1 MKKRKWLS
9 IVLPVLIVAAVAVA
23 IGLMIM
29 NGSKKEKL
37 TDRYSTAPELTG
49 KVSPD
54 PETPI
59 ISTNGMSLYLEDN
72 MTVRVEDGKGNVWST
87 NGMSHDGKNT
97 TGQFTLSYYTA
108 NAAYSYMESQA
119 DSVDKN
125 QAQAFLQDNTLYVQY
140 KMGDYEKTAD
150 YVPNYMTN
158 ARFQEKFL
166 NLLSEEETAQMKEFY
181 KYYKE
186 DDAWRIRSK
195 GRNNFK
201 VILGYMEKVGY
212 TDEDL
217 VQDNADG
224 GITTDIKAKPWF
236 TIVLAYRLTED
247 GLSVSMPAERIEY
260 SAAFPLYEIDLLPN
274 FGLVEQNE
282 EGYVLLPDGSG
293 ALMRFVTD
301 YDSRTEYTIPIYGQ
315 DRSVA
320 SDMLSTGQYSYEFA
334 SLPVFGMKDG
344 SAAYLA
350 VVDGCAGKA
359 AVCYHQAGTYF
370 QRNAAYLT
378 FRMINKDSVYLS
390 GSDNSSKVIVFEAG
404 LAEIT
409 PSVEYHFLENGSD
422 YTDMAAYYRKE
433 LLQSG
438 QLTELP
444 EDAAPSLLLETI
456 CGVYSKKNALGISYE
471 GITAATT
478 YEQNKLLAQDLQ
490 QAGVQAL
497 DMKLIGWFNGGVYH
511 DYAGNVRLNS
521 QLGGKSAWKDLI
533 SYAADA
539 GVGLYP
545 DVDFQRIPDS
555 AWGFMPMADSAF
567 RLDGNEAKFSIL
579 SRALLL
585 EKEDI
590 GMTPSS
596 LYLLAP
602 GQFMEIAEGFLKDFS
617 EIRTPGLS
625 LRSTDIYSDFNK
637 KDMISR
643 PESEV
648 ILQAQL
654 EKLAQE
660 QKLMI
665 RCGGAYTFA
674 YTQIMSGVASD
685 SSHFR
690 IANETV
696 PFLQMVLHG
705 SMKLYTAPINLASNS
720 QTAVLRAIE
729 YGMLPCFQVT
739 YGQSSV
745 LKNSEYT
752 DNFASG
758 YENWREDILEAYAMA
773 QDGLEGLIGCG
784 ITDHREVAQ
793 QVFATTYE
801 NGDVVYVNYN
811 TEDVTADGYT
821 VPARGIYR
829 ERSGGQ

>member
-9 IVLPVLIVAAVAVA
+9 IVLPVLIVAAVAGG
-23 IGLMIM
+23 IGLMILS
-29 NGSKKEKL
+29 GSGKEKL
-37 TDRYSTAPELTG
+37 TDRYCTASELSG
-49 KVSPD
+49 KISPNAEI
-54 PETPI
+54 PVM
-59 ISTNGMSLYLEDN
+59 SHNGMSLYLEEN
-72 MTVRVEDGKGNVWST
+72 MAVRIEDGKGNVWST
-87 NGMSHDGKNT
+87 NGKSYDGKIT
-97 TGQFTLSYYTA
+97 TGQFGLSYYTA
-108 NAAYSYMESQA
+108 NAAYSTMESQA

-125 QAQAFLQDNTLYVQY
+125 QAQAFLQDETLYVQY
-140 KMGDYEKTAD
+140 KVGDYEKTAD
-150 YVPNYMTN
+150 FVPNYMKD
-158 ARFQEKFL
+158 ARFREKFL
-166 NLLSEEETAQMKEFY
+166 NLLSEEEAAQMEEFY

-217 VQDNADG
+217 LQDNADG
-224 GITTDIKAKPWF
+224 GITTDIKEKPWF
-236 TIVLAYRLTED
+236 TVVLAYRLTED
-247 GLSVSMPAERIEY
+247 GLSVSIPVERIEY

-274 FGLVEQNE
+274 FGLMEHNE

-293 ALMRFVTD
+293 ALMRFATD
-301 YDSRTEYTIPIYGQ
+301 YNSRTEYSIPIYGQ

-320 SDMLSTGQYSYEFA
+320 SDMLSTGQFSYEFA
-334 SLPVFGMKDG
+334 SLPVFGVKDG
-344 SAAYLA
+344 SASYLA

-359 AVCYHQAGTYF
+359 SVSYHQAGTYF
-370 QRNAAYLT
+370 QRNGAYLT
-378 FRMINKDSVYLS
+378 FRMVNKDSVYLS

-422 YTDMAAYYRKE
+422 YTDMAAYYRNV
-433 LLQSG
+433 LQQSG
-438 QLTELP
+438 QLTDLP
-444 EDAAPSLLLETI
+444 KNATASLLLETI

-511 DYAGNVRLNS
+511 DYAGNIRLNR
-521 QLGGKSAWKDLI
+521 QLGGKSAWMDLVN
-533 SYAADA
+533 YAEDA

-555 AWGFMPMADSAF
+555 ARGFMPMTDSAF

-585 EKEDI
+585 EKEDV
-590 GMTPSS
+590 GMTPSN

-602 GQFMEIAEGFLKDFS
+602 GNFMESTEGFLEDFS
-617 EIRTPGLS
+617 KIRTPGLS

-643 PESEV
+643 PESELIV
-648 ILQAQL
+648 QAQL
-654 EKLAQE
+654 ERIAQE
-660 QKLMI
+660 QDLMI

-674 YTQIMSGVASD
+674 YTQVMSGVASD

-690 IANETV
+690 LANETV

-705 SMKLYTAPINLASNS
+705 SMKLYTSPINLASNS

-739 YGQSSV
+739 YDQSSV

-758 YENWREDILEAYAMA
+758 YENWREDILKAYAMA
-773 QDGLEGLIGCG
+773 NDGLEGLIGCG
-784 ITDHREVAQ
+784 IIDHRQVAQ

-801 NGDVVYVNYN
+801 NGDVVYVNYS
-811 TEDVTADGYT
+811 TADVTVDGHT

-829 ERSGGQ
+829 ERSGH

>member
-9 IVLPVLIVAAVAVA
+9 IVLPVLIVAAVVCG
-23 IGLMIM
+23 IGLMIR
-29 NGSKKEKL
+29 GSAKEKL
-37 TDRYSTAPELTG
+37 TDRYSAAPELTG
-49 KVSPD
+49 KVSPN

-59 ISTNGMSLYLEDN
+59 LSANGMSLYLEEN
-72 MTVRVEDGKGNVWST
+72 MAVRIEDGKGNVWST
-87 NGMSHDGKNT
+87 NGKSQDGKT
-97 TGQFTLSYYTA
+97 TMGQFGLSYYTA
-108 NAAYSYMESQA
+108 NAAYSNMESQA

-150 YVPNYMTN
+150 FVPNYMKD
-158 ARFQEKFL
+158 ARFREKFL
-166 NLLSEEETAQMKEFY
+166 EPLSEEEAAQMQEFY

-201 VILGYMEKVGY
+201 VILGYMDKVGY

-217 VQDNADG
+217 LQDNADG
-224 GITTDIKAKPWF
+224 GITTDIQEKPWF
-236 TIVLAYRLTED
+236 TVVLAYRLTED
-247 GLSVSMPAERIEY
+247 GLAVSVPVERIEY
-260 SAAFPLYEIDLLPN
+260 SAAFPLYEIDLLPH
-274 FGLVEQNE
+274 FGLMEQNE

-293 ALMRFVTD
+293 ALMRFAAD
-301 YDSRTEYTIPIYGQ
+301 YNSRTEYTIPIYGQ

-359 AVCYHQAGTYF
+359 AVSYHQAGTYF
-370 QRNAAYLT
+370 QRNGAYLT
-378 FRMINKDSVYLS
+378 FRMVNKDSVYLS

-422 YTDMAAYYRKE
+422 YADMAAYYRNA
-433 LLQSG
+433 LQQSG
-438 QLTELP
+438 QLTDLP

-511 DYAGNVRLNS
+511 DYAGNIQLNR
-521 QLGGKSAWKDLI
+521 QLGGKSAWMDLV
-533 SYAADA
+533 SYASDA

-555 AWGFMPMADSAF
+555 AGGFMPMKDSAF

-585 EKEDI
+585 EKEDV

-602 GQFMEIAEGFLKDFS
+602 GQYMESADGFLKDFS
-617 EIRTPGLS
+617 KIRTPGLS
-625 LRSTDIYSDFNK
+625 LRSTDLYSDFNK

-648 ILQAQL
+648 LLQAQL

-660 QKLMI
+660 QDLMI
-665 RCGGAYTFA
+665 QCGGAYTFA
-674 YTQIMSGVASD
+674 YTQVMSGVASD
-685 SSHFR
+685 CSHFR

-720 QTAVLRAIE
+720 QTAVLRCVE

-739 YGQSSV
+739 YDQSSV

-758 YENWREDILEAYAMA
+758 YENWREDILEAYLMA
-773 QDGLEGLIGCG
+773 EEGLDGLIGCR
-784 ITDHREVAQ
+784 ITDHRQAAQ

-811 TEDVTADGYT
+811 TVDVTVDGCT

-829 ERSGGQ
+829 ERSGG